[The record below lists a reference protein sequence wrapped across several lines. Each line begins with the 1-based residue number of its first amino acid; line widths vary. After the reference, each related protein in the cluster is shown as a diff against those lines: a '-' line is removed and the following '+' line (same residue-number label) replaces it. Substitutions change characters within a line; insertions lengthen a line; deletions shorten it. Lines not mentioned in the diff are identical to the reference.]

1 MKTQLTVKF
10 ESMELYFK
18 HRQKIIEEFARIY
31 TPDCIRLSIMNV
43 VMENDINYAP
53 DVCHAKN
60 PYILVKSKNKTK
72 FWMLI
77 TIYLMIDQN

>member
-43 VMENDINYAP
+43 VMENDINYTP
-53 DVCHAKN
+53 DVCHAKKPVHISQKQQQN
-60 PYILVKSKNKTK
+60 EILDVNYS
-72 FWMLI
+72 
-77 TIYLMIDQN
+77 